1 MTVFNMHA
9 ALDLEGNVRGPSV
22 LRDVTVVLAGNL
34 PEDRLLSMERY
45 ARMLREGLSERG
57 IKVVLATP
65 QAWLGK
71 LPKLPARVAKIAG
84 YIDKYVLF
92 PLLLRWR
99 LQRIRRHGP
108 VVVHVTDQGN
118 GLYLPWLRGFPLVVT
133 NHDLL
138 AIRDTLGEFPQKPQN
153 TGIGWGQRAIR
164 RALRMADSVTCVS
177 GQSLDD
183 GRRLLDSGRQQF
195 FLVPNALDPKYLL
208 DKPLARPDDLPQ
220 SYVLHV
226 GNSSW
231 YKNRTA
237 VLRIHAAMRQQDP
250 SSPALVFIGDQLS
263 PQESNV
269 ANELGLA
276 GQFIV
281 RERPPDDYVMAAYD
295 AAKALIFPSI
305 AEGFGWPL
313 LEAMAAGCPVFTSD
327 RAPMT
332 EVGGSVAEY
341 FDPDA
346 PAIAAAR
353 ILQCLAQG
361 AEWRK
366 SKAEAGK
373 QWAATF
379 TVTRFI
385 DSMLE
390 VYASTLGKHAQPSPS
405 P

>member
-1 MTVFNMHA
+1 MDT
-9 ALDLEGNVRGPSV
+9 ALSLEENVRVPSV

-34 PEDRLLSMERY
+34 TDDRLPSMERY
-45 ARMLREGLSERG
+45 ARLLHKGLSERG

-65 QAWLGK
+65 HAWLGK
-71 LPKLPARVAKIAG
+71 LPKLPIKLAKTAG

-99 LQRIRRHGP
+99 LQGIRHHGL

-118 GLYLPWLRGFPLVVT
+118 GLYLPWLRGLPLVVT

-138 AIRDTLGEFPQKPQN
+138 AIRATLGEFPQSPRLTSK
-153 TGIGWGQRAIR
+153 GWGQRAIR
-164 RALRMADSVTCVS
+164 HALRMADSVVCVS

-195 FLVPNALDPKYLL
+195 FLVPNALDPKYLC
-208 DKPLARPDDLPQ
+208 DEPAARPADLPQ

-226 GNSSW
+226 GSSSW
-231 YKNRTA
+231 YKNRSA
-237 VLRIHAAMRQQDP
+237 VLRIHAAMRHQDP
-250 SSPALVFIGDQLS
+250 ESPALVLIGEQLN
-263 PQESNV
+263 PQESRV
-269 ANELGLA
+269 ANELGLS
-276 GQFIV
+276 GQLIV
-281 RERPPDDYVMAAYD
+281 RERPSDDYVMATYG

-361 AEWRK
+361 DEWRK

-373 QWAATF
+373 QWATTF
-379 TVTRFI
+379 TVPRFI
-385 DSMLE
+385 DSMIE
-390 VYASTLGKHAQPSPS
+390 VYAATLSKPAQPSS
-405 P
+405 